1 MMLTHDQIERERA
14 ESDARQS
21 EGNALFAI
29 RRQMPDLESLVRADI
44 AFHLVLL
51 GLFFLVAV
59 VAVAASYR

>member
-1 MMLTHDQIERERA
+1 MMLTQDQIERERA

-29 RRQMPDLESLVRADI
+29 RRQMPDLERLVRADI